1 MNHDLMAVY
10 ASLGQGRVKLHAAL
24 REAADAYPDDLV
36 LAGRIR
42 EIEDYLLT
50 ATARI
55 QRYIREDL
63 DRLYD
68 AEGGL
73 DDMA

>member
-1 MNHDLMAVY
+1 MNPDLMAVY

-42 EIEDYLLT
+42 EIEDYRGGT
-50 ATARI
+50 VK
-55 QRYIREDL
+55 L
-63 DRLYD
+63 D
-68 AEGGL
+68 EG
-73 DDMA
+73 AA

>member
-1 MNHDLMAVY
+1 MNPDLMAVY

-55 QRYIREDL
+55 QRHIREDL
-63 DRLYD
+63 DLLHD
-68 AEGGL
+68 AEE
-73 DDMA
+73 AP